1 MLSEGFYVAAM
12 QSCPCHSVS
21 VDRQPNLVCAV
32 MRRPIMQLFQ
42 ARGISFIWGRA
53 RKAMF
58 SGTVGGNTIWS
69 CPKSNVF
76 RHEGSVSYVV
86 VPGKQRFQARGISFI
101 CGRVRKAMFSGT
113 VWGNTIGSCPERFVF
128 WSSGHLG

>member
-42 ARGISFIWGRA
+42 ARVGKYHRVVPEKVRFQARVVSFIWGRS
-53 RKAMF
+53 RKATF
-58 SGTVGGNTIWS
+58 SGTVGGNT
-69 CPKSNVF
+69 
-76 RHEGSVSYVV
+76 
-86 VPGKQRFQARGISFI
+86 
-101 CGRVRKAMFSGT
+101 M
-113 VWGNTIGSCPERFVF
+113 GSCPERFVF